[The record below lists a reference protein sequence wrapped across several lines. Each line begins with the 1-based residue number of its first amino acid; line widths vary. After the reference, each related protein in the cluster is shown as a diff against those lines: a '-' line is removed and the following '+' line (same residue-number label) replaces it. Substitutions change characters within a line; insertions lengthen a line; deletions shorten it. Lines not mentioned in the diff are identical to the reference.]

1 MDPDRLAKLEEERR
15 FFLTSIRDL
24 EREHHAG
31 DVDDV
36 DFSALRDGYVA
47 RAAAVMREIE
57 DGRTASSVMPARSW
71 WRRLIVPA
79 ATVAIGLLLGVTVS
93 HFAGQRLP
101 GQGLPGGQPLD
112 KVTTLLAQG
121 RSLLGTDSVGA
132 LAAYRQV
139 LEIESDNVEART
151 YAGWLVVLNGQQAK
165 DDTQVRQGISLLRAA
180 TTVDDTYADPHCFIA
195 VASARF
201 LSAPDVV
208 TAAAEAQ
215 RCLDRNP
222 PSNMV
227 PLIQGLITQGS

>member
-1 MDPDRLAKLEEERR
+1 ME
-15 FFLTSIRDL
+15 
-24 EREHHAG
+24 
-31 DVDDV
+31 
-36 DFSALRDGYVA
+36 
-47 RAAAVMREIE
+47 
-57 DGRTASSVMPARSW
+57 
-71 WRRLIVPA
+71 
-79 ATVAIGLLLGVTVS
+79 
-93 HFAGQRLP
+93 LP